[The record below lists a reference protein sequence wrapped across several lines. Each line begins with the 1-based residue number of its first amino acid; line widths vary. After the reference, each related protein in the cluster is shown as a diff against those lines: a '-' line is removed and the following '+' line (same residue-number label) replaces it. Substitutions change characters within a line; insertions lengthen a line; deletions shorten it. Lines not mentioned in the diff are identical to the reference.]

1 MNKMKWAR
9 KGLLILLVLTII
21 AVVAD
26 SAAAQEG
33 ADGDSGASTEA
44 MAKLGAGIA
53 LAGGCIGTGLGQ
65 GPIGAAA
72 VGWIA
77 EDGSKF
83 GLALLF
89 TVLPETILIFGFLAM
104 FLL

>member
-26 SAAAQEG
+26 SAAAQ
-33 ADGDSGASTEA
+33 DGNAGDGASTEA

>member
-1 MNKMKWAR
+1 MNKMNWAR
-9 KGLLILLVLTII
+9 KGVMLLLALTVI
-21 AVVAD
+21 AIVAD
-26 SAAAQEG
+26 TAAAQEG
-33 ADGDSGASTEA
+33 DDPGGTSAEA

>member
-1 MNKMKWAR
+1 MNKMNWAR
-9 KGLLILLVLTII
+9 KGVLLLLALTVI

-26 SAAAQEG
+26 TAAAQ
-33 ADGDSGASTEA
+33 DDSDASGGTSAEA

>member
-1 MNKMKWAR
+1 MNKMNWAR
-9 KGLLILLVLTII
+9 KGVLLLLALTVI

-26 SAAAQEG
+26 TAAAQ
-33 ADGDSGASTEA
+33 DGDASDGTSAEA

-65 GPIGAAA
+65 GPIAAAA

>member
-1 MNKMKWAR
+1 MNKMNWAR
-9 KGLLILLVLTII
+9 KGVLLLLALTVI
-21 AVVAD
+21 AIVAD
-26 SAAAQEG
+26 TAAAQEG
-33 ADGDSGASTEA
+33 DDSGGTSAEA

>member
-1 MNKMKWAR
+1 MNKMNWAR
-9 KGLLILLVLTII
+9 KGVLLLLALTVI
-21 AVVAD
+21 AIVAD
-26 SAAAQEG
+26 TAAAQEG
-33 ADGDSGASTEA
+33 DADSGTSAEA

-53 LAGGCIGTGLGQ
+53 QAGGCIGTGLGQ